1 MAINEND
8 LRNAGFTSKDIV
20 RLHSAIANHG
30 GTLEELLTTLSNR
43 FRAATWIT
51 TAMTLAYI
59 GTVMTGSRTHIL
71 TGGIAILIALV
82 IVWCSIPV
90 SLSRKA
96 RLFRKLNP

>member
-8 LRNAGFTSKDIV
+8 LLKVGFTSKDIA
-20 RLHSAIANHG
+20 RIQRALAHHG

-51 TAMTLAYI
+51 SALALVYI
-59 GTVMTGSRTHIL
+59 VTVVAGNRTHIL
-71 TGGIAILIALV
+71 TGGLAVLITLL
-82 IVWCSIPV
+82 IVWGAIPV

-96 RLFRKLNP
+96 RRFRKLNL